1 MHVLLSNNMPQN
13 AQAKAC
19 ATPKTWSPPKGHPIS
34 SPRRQPSRILQ
45 QRLGGLASQGGR
57 PRTRAV
63 ACQMRGNWPYSNAYF
78 FLWYQRIS
86 PMNVFFLL
94 EDCKYPIFKCLFL
107 RWRIS
112 NNWMVPANYKSLKLA
127 QPLKLYS
134 SSTLTEENTLVF
146 TNSRLVSIHVW
157 TNKIRTSSFMGKTSI
172 AISVFGTVLSLSLYI
187 YTV

>member
-1 MHVLLSNNMPQN
+1 MRDPKNVITPERAPYFQPTTPAFQN
-13 AQAKAC
+13 PS
-19 ATPKTWSPPKGHPIS
+19 TKTWRAGVSGWQAPHESRCLPDEGKLTILKCIFFFVIS
-34 SPRRQPSRILQ
+34 TDF
-45 QRLGGLASQGGR
+45 AHE
-57 PRTRAV
+57 
-63 ACQMRGNWPYSNAYF
+63 C
-78 FLWYQRIS
+78 
-86 PMNVFFLL
+86 FFLL